1 MKTMSSFVKMIFF
14 AFSILAHNLYAFD
27 IKDYEKKIKN
37 SYAIRNVV
45 DKLTRKALEDNLRE
59 FIVQSR
65 PNRIPGTAGHTKA
78 KSYLEEKLKTA
89 ATISGTFSKEDFGPE
104 TAKGSN
110 FIWEKKG
117 VTTPNDVLILGAR
130 FDNALV
136 ENKDKNKKVTSLEMP
151 GADNNA
157 SGVAAL
163 LSLVEILARLDL
175 PKTVKVVFFDME
187 ESDLAG
193 SKAFLEK
200 FIPNIG
206 SQRIVGFID
215 VNMIGHDTKRE
226 DKTGKLG
233 NMKIYTRGKE
243 DKGHELDFAL
253 ASLIQSNGKRLHP
266 LIDLAIEDRPQ
277 APSEKKVQ
285 DSATNFWQLGLPAII
300 VTGDRVNDF
309 NPRFQSSND
318 FYETLNLMTYNN
330 VFRYL
335 SSSVLAWNYD
345 IVK

>member
-14 AFSILAHNLYAFD
+14 AFSFLAHDLYAFD

-45 DKLTRKALEDNLRE
+45 DKLTRKSLEDNLRD

-65 PNRIPGTAGHTKA
+65 PNRIPGTPGHVKA
-78 KSYLEEKLKTA
+78 KTYLEEKLKA
-89 ATISGTFSKEDFGPE
+89 AASLSGTFSKEEFGSDS
-104 TAKGSN
+104 AKGTN

-117 VTTPNDVLILGAR
+117 VATPNDVLILGAR
-130 FDNALV
+130 FDNAPI
-136 ENKDKNKKVTSLEMP
+136 EIKEKNKKAATLEMP

-157 SGVAAL
+157 SGVVAL
-163 LSLVEILARLDL
+163 LSLVEILSRLDL

-187 ESDLAG
+187 ESDLSG
-193 SKAFLEK
+193 SKAFLDK

-226 DKTGKLG
+226 DKSGKLG
-233 NMKIYTRGKE
+233 NMRIYTRAKE
-243 DKGHELDFAL
+243 DKGHELDVAL
-253 ASLIQSNGKRLHP
+253 ASLIQTNGKRLHP
-266 LIDLAIEDRPQ
+266 LIDMAIEDRPLS
-277 APSEKKVQ
+277 PNEKKVQ
-285 DSATNFWQLGLPAII
+285 DSAMGFWELGLPAII

-335 SSSVLAWNYD
+335 ASSVLAWNYD